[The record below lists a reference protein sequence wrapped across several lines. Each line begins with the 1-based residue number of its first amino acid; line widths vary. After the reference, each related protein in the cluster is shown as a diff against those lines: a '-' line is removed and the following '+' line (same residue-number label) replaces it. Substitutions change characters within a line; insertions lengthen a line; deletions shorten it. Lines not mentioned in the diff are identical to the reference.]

1 MLKDRKLSIIIPIL
15 NEEENISIL
24 TQKINFYLKKIKY
37 EIIFVDDNSSDNSK
51 KILKNLRKK
60 FKFFNPIFR
69 RTF

>member
-51 KILKNLRKK
+51 KILKNLK
-60 FKFFNPIFR
+60 
-69 RTF
+69 TS